1 MGVSLCLYSFLGFAV
16 RRMPLSVRHSLRGVR
31 QQYTDS
37 PLLYCYT
44 YNTGR
49 RVDSTDYA
57 RACLDN
63 DTPNVS
69 VYKHGR
75 YSSCQL
81 MRRLC
86 DRIAD
91 EAGKKRESVVESSL
105 FPSLIFLAPRRLLYI
120 SLYILCYMCVS
131 GLFVLVFDS

>member
-1 MGVSLCLYSFLGFAV
+1 MSLQFSRLCSQKNAFICSTLVA
-16 RRMPLSVRHSLRGVR
+16 RGPTAAKSR
-31 QQYTDS
+31 T
-37 PLLYCYT
+37 PTHPYCTAIRT